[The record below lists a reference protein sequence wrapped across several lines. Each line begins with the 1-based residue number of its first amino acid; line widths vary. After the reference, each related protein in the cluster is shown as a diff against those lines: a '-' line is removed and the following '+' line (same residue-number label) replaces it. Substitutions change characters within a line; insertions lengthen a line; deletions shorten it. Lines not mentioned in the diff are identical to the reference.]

1 MKEISCPKCGSVFK
15 VDEADYASI
24 VHQVKNA
31 EFRAEIDRRMAELN
45 KQHQAEERANALQ
58 SEQTFREKLSVKE
71 LEIGKEYFSPRA
83 TLECGQTFRY
93 ERDEGGYFV
102 CARFF

>member
-24 VHQVKNA
+24 VNQVKNA
-31 EFRAEIDRRMAELN
+31 EFRAEIDRRMTELN

-58 SEQTFREKLSVKE
+58 SEQAFKEKLSAKE
-71 LEIGKEYFSPRA
+71 IEIGKIS
-83 TLECGQTFRY
+83 LN
-93 ERDEGGYFV
+93 
-102 CARFF
+102 